1 MSANTS
7 MRIRILCL
15 AAAMLVA
22 SPAFAQGWP
31 SRPVR
36 VVAAYP
42 AGGSIDIVARLV
54 SQRLGESLGQP
65 FIVENKAG
73 AAGNIG
79 TDFVAKA
86 APDGYTLLMGSAAAI
101 SSAPNV
107 YAKLPYDPLKDL
119 LPIVLVANQPNALIV
134 RPGLAANN
142 VREFI
147 ALARANPGKLNY
159 GSSGVG
165 ASQHMTAEL
174 FAMMTGVQITHVPY
188 KGGAPAM
195 ADLMSGQIDFMF
207 DPVPTSIQVVRS
219 GKVRALA
226 VTSLRRSEVMPDLPS
241 MAEAGLDGF
250 DLRGWIG
257 LLAPANTSRDLVQ
270 RLNGEVLKMLAADLR
285 GKLLELGLDV
295 AGGTPEQF
303 AAFIREDIAK
313 YGRIVK
319 ASGMPQ
325 Q

>member
-1 MSANTS
+1 MSANTL
-7 MRIRILCL
+7 IRLLCL

>member
-1 MSANTS
+1 MSANTL
-7 MRIRILCL
+7 IRILCL

-250 DLRGWIG
+250 ELRGWIG

>member
-1 MSANTS
+1 MSANTL
-7 MRIRILCL
+7 IRILCL

-250 DLRGWIG
+250 ELRGWIG
-257 LLAPANTSRDLVQ
+257 LLAPANTSRELVQ
-270 RLNGEVLKMLAADLR
+270 RLNGEVLKMLGADLR

>member
-1 MSANTS
+1 MSANTL
-7 MRIRILCL
+7 IRILCL

-257 LLAPANTSRDLVQ
+257 LLAPANTSREMVQ

-319 ASGMPQ
+319 TSGMPQ

>member
-1 MSANTS
+1 MSANTL
-7 MRIRILCL
+7 IRILCL

>member
-1 MSANTS
+1 MSANTL
-7 MRIRILCL
+7 IRILCL

-42 AGGSIDIVARLV
+42 AGGSIDIVARHD

-241 MAEAGLDGF
+241 MAEAGLAGF
-250 DLRGWIG
+250 ELRGWIG

>member
-15 AAAMLVA
+15 VAAMLVA

-119 LPIVLVANQPNALIV
+119 QPIVLVANQPNALIV

-250 DLRGWIG
+250 ELRGWIG

-295 AGGTPEQF
+295 AGGTPDQF

>member
-1 MSANTS
+1 MSANTL
-7 MRIRILCL
+7 IRILCL

-195 ADLMSGQIDFMF
+195 ADLISGQIDFMF

-250 DLRGWIG
+250 ELRGWIG
-257 LLAPANTSRDLVQ
+257 LLAPANTPRDLVQ

>member
-1 MSANTS
+1 MSANTL
-7 MRIRILCL
+7 IRILCL

-250 DLRGWIG
+250 ELRGWIG
-257 LLAPANTSRDLVQ
+257 LFAPANTPRDLVQ

-319 ASGMPQ
+319 TSGMPQ

>member
-1 MSANTS
+1 
-7 MRIRILCL
+7 
-15 AAAMLVA
+15 MLGA

-54 SQRLGESLGQP
+54 SQRLSESLGQP

-241 MAEAGLDGF
+241 MAEAGLEGF
-250 DLRGWIG
+250 ELRGWIG
-257 LLAPANTSRDLVQ
+257 LLAPANTSRELVQ

>member
-1 MSANTS
+1 MTGNTL
-7 MRIRILCL
+7 MRIQILCL
-15 AAAMLVA
+15 AAAMIVA
-22 SPAFAQGWP
+22 NSAMAQGWP

-54 SQRLGESLGQP
+54 SQRLSDALGQP

-107 YAKLPYDPLKDL
+107 YAKLPYDPQKDL
-119 LPIVLVANQPNALIV
+119 LPIVLVANQPNVLIV
-134 RPGLAANN
+134 RPGLAASNMK
-142 VREFI
+142 EFI

-174 FAMMTGVQITHVPY
+174 FAMMTGVQITHIPY

-195 ADLMSGQIDFMF
+195 TDLMSGQIDFMF
-207 DPVPTSIQVVRS
+207 DPVPTAIQVVRS

-241 MAEAGLDGF
+241 MVEAGLDGF
-250 DLRGWIG
+250 ELRGWIG
-257 LLAPANTSRDLVQ
+257 LLAPANTPRELVL
-270 RLNGEVLKMLAADLR
+270 RLNAEILKMLAADLR
-285 GKLLELGLDV
+285 GKLFELGLDV
-295 AGGTPEQF
+295 AGGSPEQF

>member
-1 MSANTS
+1 MSANTL
-7 MRIRILCL
+7 IRILCL

-195 ADLMSGQIDFMF
+195 ADLISGQIDFMF

-226 VTSLRRSEVMPDLPS
+226 VNSLRRSDVMPDLPS

-250 DLRGWIG
+250 ELRGWIG

>member
-15 AAAMLVA
+15 VAAMLVA

-79 TDFVAKA
+79 TDFGAKA

>member
-1 MSANTS
+1 
-7 MRIRILCL
+7 
-15 AAAMLVA
+15 MLGA

-54 SQRLGESLGQP
+54 SQRLSESLGQP

-250 DLRGWIG
+250 DLRGWMG

>member
-1 MSANTS
+1 MSANTL
-7 MRIRILCL
+7 IRILCL

-250 DLRGWIG
+250 ELRGWIG
-257 LLAPANTSRDLVQ
+257 LLAPANTPRDLVQ

-319 ASGMPQ
+319 TSGMPQ

>member
-1 MSANTS
+1 
-7 MRIRILCL
+7 MRLRNLLLSVLVL
-15 AAAMLVA
+15 ASSGALAQ
-22 SPAFAQGWP
+22 SWPA
-31 SRPVR
+31 RPVR

-54 SQRLGESLGQP
+54 SQRLAEALGQP
-65 FIVENKAG
+65 FLVENKAG

-79 TDFVAKA
+79 TDFVAKS
-86 APDGYTLLMGSAAAI
+86 APDGYNLLMGSAAAI

-107 YAKLPYDPLKDL
+107 YAKLPYDPQKDL
-119 LPIVLVANQPNALIV
+119 LPIVLVANQPNALIL
-134 RPGLAANN
+134 RPGLAVNN
-142 VREFI
+142 VKEFI
-147 ALARANPGKLNY
+147 ALAKANPGKLNY

-174 FAMMTGVQITHVPY
+174 FAMMAGVKITHVPY

-195 ADLMSGQIDFMF
+195 TDLISGQIDFMF
-207 DPVPTSIQVVRS
+207 DPVPTAMQVVKA
-219 GKVRALA
+219 GKVKAIA
-226 VTSLRRSEVMPDLPS
+226 VTSLRRSEVLPELPTV
-241 MAEAGLDGF
+241 AESGLEGF
-250 DLRGWIG
+250 ELRGWIG
-257 LLAPANTSRDLVQ
+257 LLAPAGTPQPIVSRLHS
-270 RLNGEVLKMLAADLR
+270 EVTKMLAGDLR
-285 GKLLELGLDV
+285 AKLLELGLDV

-319 ASGMPQ
+319 AAGIPQ

>member
-1 MSANTS
+1 MSANTL
-7 MRIRILCL
+7 IRILCL

-195 ADLMSGQIDFMF
+195 ADLISGQIDFMF

-250 DLRGWIG
+250 ELRGWIG

-319 ASGMPQ
+319 TSGMPQ

>member
-1 MSANTS
+1 MSANTL
-7 MRIRILCL
+7 IRILCL

-250 DLRGWIG
+250 ELRGWIG
-257 LLAPANTSRDLVQ
+257 LLAPANTPRDLVQ

>member
-1 MSANTS
+1 MSANTL
-7 MRIRILCL
+7 IRILCL

-257 LLAPANTSRDLVQ
+257 LLAPANTSREMVQ

>member
-15 AAAMLVA
+15 VAAMLVA

-250 DLRGWIG
+250 ELRGWIG
-257 LLAPANTSRDLVQ
+257 LLAPANTPRDLVQ

>member
-1 MSANTS
+1 MSANTL
-7 MRIRILCL
+7 IRILCL

-195 ADLMSGQIDFMF
+195 ADLISGQIDFMF

-250 DLRGWIG
+250 ELRGWIG
-257 LLAPANTSRDLVQ
+257 LLAPANTSRELVQ

>member
-7 MRIRILCL
+7 MRVRILCL
-15 AAAMLVA
+15 VAAMLVA

>member
-1 MSANTS
+1 MSANTL
-7 MRIRILCL
+7 IRILCL

-147 ALARANPGKLNY
+147 ALARAFPGKVNY

-195 ADLMSGQIDFMF
+195 ADLISGQIDFMF

-250 DLRGWIG
+250 ELRGWIG

>member
-1 MSANTS
+1 
-7 MRIRILCL
+7 
-15 AAAMLVA
+15 MLGA

-73 AAGNIG
+73 ASGNIG

-250 DLRGWIG
+250 ELRGWIG

>member
-1 MSANTS
+1 
-7 MRIRILCL
+7 MRNRILCL
-15 AAAMLVA
+15 AAAMIVA
-22 SPAFAQGWP
+22 SPALAQGWP
-31 SRPVR
+31 ARPVR

-54 SQRLGESLGQP
+54 SQRLGEALGQP

-86 APDGYTLLMGSAAAI
+86 TPDGYTLLMGSAAAI

-107 YAKLPYDPLKDL
+107 YATLPYDPQKDL

-134 RPGLAANN
+134 RPGLEANN
-142 VREFI
+142 VKEFI

-174 FAMMTGVQITHVPY
+174 FAMMTGVRITHVPY

-195 ADLMSGQIDFMF
+195 TDLISGQIDFMF
-207 DPVPTSIQVVRS
+207 DPVPTSMQVVRS

-226 VTSLRRSEVMPDLPS
+226 VTSLRRSEVLPELPS

-250 DLRGWIG
+250 ELRGWIG
-257 LLAPANTSRDLVQ
+257 LLAPAKTPRELVM
-270 RLNGEVLKMLAADLR
+270 RLNGEVAKMLAADLR

-319 ASGMPQ
+319 ASGMPLQ
-325 Q
+325 

>member
-1 MSANTS
+1 
-7 MRIRILCL
+7 
-15 AAAMLVA
+15 MLVA

-250 DLRGWIG
+250 ELRGWIG

>member
-1 MSANTS
+1 MSANTL
-7 MRIRILCL
+7 IRILCL

-250 DLRGWIG
+250 ELRGWIG
-257 LLAPANTSRDLVQ
+257 LFAPANTPRDLVQ

>member
-1 MSANTS
+1 MSANTL
-7 MRIRILCL
+7 IRILCL

-250 DLRGWIG
+250 ELRGWIG
-257 LLAPANTSRDLVQ
+257 LLAPANTPRDLVQ

-313 YGRIVK
+313 YCRIVK

>member
-1 MSANTS
+1 

-250 DLRGWIG
+250 ELRGWIG
-257 LLAPANTSRDLVQ
+257 LLAPANTPRDLVQ

-319 ASGMPQ
+319 TSGMPQ

>member
-1 MSANTS
+1 
-7 MRIRILCL
+7 MRIQILCL
-15 AAAMLVA
+15 AAAMIVA
-22 SPAFAQGWP
+22 SPAFGQGWP

-54 SQRLGESLGQP
+54 SQRLGEALGQP
-65 FIVENKAG
+65 FIVENKSG

-107 YAKLPYDPLKDL
+107 YAKLPYDPQKDL

-142 VREFI
+142 VKEFI

-195 ADLMSGQIDFMF
+195 TDLMSGQIDFMF

-226 VTSLRRSEVMPDLPS
+226 VTSLRRSEVMPELPS

-250 DLRGWIG
+250 ELRGWIG
-257 LLAPANTSRDLVQ
+257 LLAPANTPRELVL
-270 RLNGEVLKMLAADLR
+270 RLNGEVIKMLAADLR

>member
-15 AAAMLVA
+15 VAAMLVA

-250 DLRGWIG
+250 ELRGWIG
-257 LLAPANTSRDLVQ
+257 LFAPANTPRDLVQ

-319 ASGMPQ
+319 TSGMPQ

>member
-1 MSANTS
+1 
-7 MRIRILCL
+7 
-15 AAAMLVA
+15 MLVA

-250 DLRGWIG
+250 ELRGWIG
-257 LLAPANTSRDLVQ
+257 LLAPANTPRDLVQ

-319 ASGMPQ
+319 TSGMPQ

>member
-7 MRIRILCL
+7 MRVRILCL
-15 AAAMLVA
+15 VAAMLVA

-250 DLRGWIG
+250 ELRGWIG

>member
-7 MRIRILCL
+7 MRIRLLCL
-15 AAAMLVA
+15 VAAMLVA

-195 ADLMSGQIDFMF
+195 ADLISGQIDFMF

-250 DLRGWIG
+250 ELRGWIG

>member
-1 MSANTS
+1 MSGNTH
-7 MRIRILCL
+7 MHIRILCL
-15 AAAMLVA
+15 AAAMIVA
-22 SPAFAQGWP
+22 SPAFAQSWP

-54 SQRLGESLGQP
+54 SQRLAESLGQP

-86 APDGYTLLMGSAAAI
+86 GPDGYTLLMGSAAAI

-107 YAKLPYDPLKDL
+107 YAKLPYDPQKDL

-142 VREFI
+142 VKEFI

-195 ADLMSGQIDFMF
+195 TDLMSGQIDFMF

-241 MAEAGLDGF
+241 MAEAGLEGF
-250 DLRGWIG
+250 ELRGWIG
-257 LLAPANTSRDLVQ
+257 LLAPANTPRELVL
-270 RLNGEVLKMLAADLR
+270 RLNGEVLKMLAGDLR

>member
-1 MSANTS
+1 MSANTL
-7 MRIRILCL
+7 IRILCL

-54 SQRLGESLGQP
+54 SQRLSESLGQP

-86 APDGYTLLMGSAAAI
+86 APDGYKLLMGSAAAI

-241 MAEAGLDGF
+241 MAEAGLEGF
-250 DLRGWIG
+250 ELRGWIG

>member
-1 MSANTS
+1 MSANTL
-7 MRIRILCL
+7 IRILCL

-165 ASQHMTAEL
+165 ASQYMTAEL

-250 DLRGWIG
+250 ELRGWIG
-257 LLAPANTSRDLVQ
+257 LFAPANTPRDLVQ

-319 ASGMPQ
+319 TSGMPQ

>member
-1 MSANTS
+1 
-7 MRIRILCL
+7 
-15 AAAMLVA
+15 MLGA

-54 SQRLGESLGQP
+54 SQRLSESLGQP
-65 FIVENKAG
+65 FIAENKAG

>member
-1 MSANTS
+1 MSANTL
-7 MRIRILCL
+7 IRILCL

-86 APDGYTLLMGSAAAI
+86 APDGYTLLMGCAAAI

-195 ADLMSGQIDFMF
+195 ADLISGQIDFMF

-250 DLRGWIG
+250 ELRGWIG
-257 LLAPANTSRDLVQ
+257 LLAPANTSRELVQ

>member
-250 DLRGWIG
+250 ELRGWIG

-319 ASGMPQ
+319 TSGMPQ